1 LVSATVIDGKA
12 SAAKLRE
19 KIAAYTAELKAKHGL
34 QPGLATVLVGSDPAS
49 EVYVKNKRKTAEA
62 IGFKSVHVELPADVS
77 QDELI
82 SQVKAL
88 SADPSVHGILVQL
101 PLPRHLDENAVLDVL
116 DPAKDVDALTP
127 KNAGLLLS
135 GRAHLVS
142 CTPSGV
148 MLLLKEYMGDIT
160 GKEALVIGRSLLF
173 GKPAAQLLLAAN
185 ATVTMAHSR
194 SKDLPGLARRADILV
209 AAIGKPE
216 FVKAD
221 WVKPGAVVI
230 DVGINRVDAGDG
242 KTKLVGDVDYE
253 AAKDV
258 AGAITPVPGGVGA
271 MTIVCLMH
279 NTLIAACSQ
288 NGLPLPT
295 AL

>member
-1 LVSATVIDGKA
+1 MSATIIDGKA
-12 SAAKLRE
+12 SAAGLRE
-19 KIAAYTAELKAKHGL
+19 KIAAHTAALKSKHGL
-34 QPGLATVLVGSDPAS
+34 QPGLATVLVGKDPAS
-49 EVYVKNKRKTAEA
+49 EVYVRNKRKTAEA

-77 QDELI
+77 QAELLAR
-82 SQVKAL
+82 VKAL
-88 SADPSVHGILVQL
+88 SGDSSVHGILVQL
-101 PLPRHLDENAVLDVL
+101 PLPKHLDENAVLDAL

-127 KNAGLLLS
+127 VNAGLLLS

-148 MLLLKEYMGDIT
+148 MLLLKEYAGDIA

-194 SKDLPGLARRADILV
+194 SRDLPAIARRADILV
-209 AAIGKPE
+209 AAIGKPG

-221 WVKPGAVVI
+221 WIKPGATVI
-230 DVGINRVDAGDG
+230 DVGINRVPAEAG
-242 KTKLVGDVDYE
+242 KTRLVGDVDFE
-253 AAKDV
+253 AAKEI

-271 MTIVCLMH
+271 MTIVCLMQ
-279 NTLIAACSQ
+279 NTLIAACAQ
-288 NGLPLPT
+288 NRLPPP

>member
-1 LVSATVIDGKA
+1 MTATIIDGKA

-19 KIAAYTAELKAKHGL
+19 KIAAETARLASAHGL
-34 QPGLATVLVGSDPAS
+34 QPGLATVLVGNDPAS
-49 EVYVKNKRKTAEA
+49 EVYVRNKGKTAEA
-62 IGFKSVHVELPADVS
+62 LGFKSVHVALPADTS
-77 QDELI
+77 QETLLAK
-82 SQVKAL
+82 VREL
-88 SADPSVHGILVQL
+88 SADKSVHGILVQL
-101 PLPRHLDENAVLDVL
+101 PLPKHLDEAAVLDAL

-127 KNAGLLLS
+127 TNAGLLLS

-142 CTPSGV
+142 CTPAGV
-148 MLLLKEYMGDIT
+148 MLLLKEYVGDIA
-160 GKEALVIGRSLLF
+160 GKDVLVIGRSLLF

-194 SKDLPGLARRADILV
+194 SRDLPAIARRADILV

-216 FVKAD
+216 LVKAD
-221 WVKPGAVVI
+221 WIKPGAVVI
-230 DVGINRVDAGDG
+230 DVGINRVDAGGG

-271 MTIVCLMH
+271 MTIVCLMQ
-279 NTLIAACSQ
+279 NTLIAACVQ
-288 NGLPLPT
+288 NGLPLPK
-295 AL
+295 L

>member
-1 LVSATVIDGKA
+1 MTATVIDGKA

-19 KIAAYTAELKAKHGL
+19 KIAAFTATLKSEHGL
-34 QPGLATVLVGSDPAS
+34 QPGLATVLVGKDPAS
-49 EVYVKNKRKTAEA
+49 EVYVRNKRKTAEA
-62 IGFKSVHVELPADVS
+62 IGFKSVHVELPEDVG
-77 QDELI
+77 QDDLLARV
-82 SQVKAL
+82 QAL
-88 SADPSVHGILVQL
+88 SADPTVHGILVQL
-101 PLPRHLDENAVLDVL
+101 PLPRHLDENAVLDAL

-127 KNAGLLLS
+127 TNAGLLLS

-142 CTPSGV
+142 CTPAGV
-148 MLLLKEYMGDIT
+148 MLLLKEYVGDIA

-194 SKDLPGLARRADILV
+194 SRDLPAIARRADILV

-221 WVKPGAVVI
+221 WIKPGATVI
-230 DVGINRVDAGDG
+230 DVGINRVDAEGG
-242 KTKLVGDVDYE
+242 KTKLVGDVDFE
-253 AAKDV
+253 AAKQI
-258 AGAITPVPGGVGA
+258 AGAIPPVPGGVGA
-271 MTIVCLMH
+271 MTIVCLMQ
-279 NTLIAACSQ
+279 NTLIAACAQ
-288 NGLPLPT
+288 NGLPLP

>member
-1 LVSATVIDGKA
+1 MVATVIDGKA

-19 KIAAYTAELKAKHGL
+19 KIAAYTAELKSRHGL
-34 QPGLATVLVGSDPAS
+34 PPGLATVLVGHDPAS
-49 EVYVKNKRKTAEA
+49 EVYVRNKRKTAEA
-62 IGFKSVHVELPADVS
+62 LGFNSVHVELPADVA
-77 QDELI
+77 QDELLAR
-82 SQVKAL
+82 VKAL
-88 SADPSVHGILVQL
+88 SDDASVHGILVQL
-101 PLPRHLDENAVLDVL
+101 PLPKHLDEAAVLDAL

-127 KNAGLLLS
+127 TNAGLLLS

-142 CTPSGV
+142 CTPAGV
-148 MLLLKEYMGDIT
+148 MLLLKEYVGDIA
-160 GKEALVIGRSLLF
+160 GKDVLVIGRSLLF

-194 SKDLPGLARRADILV
+194 SRDLPAIARRADILV

-216 FVKAD
+216 LVKAD
-221 WVKPGAVVI
+221 WIKPGAVVI
-230 DVGINRVDAGDG
+230 DVGINRVDAGGG

-271 MTIVCLMH
+271 MTIVCLMQ
-279 NTLIAACSQ
+279 NTLIAACAQ
-288 NGLPLPT
+288 NGLPLP

>member
-1 LVSATVIDGKA
+1 MSIVIDGKA
-12 SAAKLRE
+12 SAARLRDR
-19 KIAAYTAELKAKHGL
+19 IAAYTTELKAQHGVT
-34 QPGLATVLVGSDPAS
+34 PGLATVLVGNDPAS
-49 EVYVKNKRKTAEA
+49 EVYVRNKRKTAEA
-62 IGFKSVHVELPADVS
+62 LGFKSVHVALPADVA
-77 QDELI
+77 QDELLM
-82 SQVKAL
+82 QVRAL
-88 SADPSVHGILVQL
+88 SADATVHGILVQL
-101 PLPRHLDENAVLDVL
+101 PLPKHLDEAAVLDAL

-127 KNAGLLLS
+127 TNAGLLLS

-142 CTPSGV
+142 CTPAGV
-148 MLLLKEYMGDIT
+148 MLLLKEYVGDIA

-194 SKDLPGLARRADILV
+194 SKDLPALARRADILV

-253 AAKDV
+253 AAKEV

-271 MTIVCLMH
+271 MTIICLMH

>member
-1 LVSATVIDGKA
+1 MAGTVIDGKA

-19 KIAAYTAELKAKHGL
+19 KIAAYTAELKSKHGL
-34 QPGLATVLVGSDPAS
+34 QPGLATVLVGRDPAS
-49 EVYVKNKRKTAEA
+49 EVYVRNKRKTAEV

-77 QDELI
+77 QSELLAR
-82 SQVKAL
+82 VTAL
-88 SADPSVHGILVQL
+88 SADASVHGILVQL
-101 PLPRHLDENAVLDVL
+101 PLPKHLDENAVLDAL
-116 DPAKDVDALTP
+116 DPAKDVDALTSE
-127 KNAGLLLS
+127 NAGLLLS

-194 SKDLPGLARRADILV
+194 SRDLPGLARRADILV
-209 AAIGKPE
+209 AAIGKPQ

-221 WVKPGAVVI
+221 WIKPGATVI

-242 KTKLVGDVDYE
+242 KYKLVGDVDYE
-253 AAKDV
+253 AAKEI

-279 NTLIAACSQ
+279 NTLIAACAQ

>member
-1 LVSATVIDGKA
+1 MAGRVIDGKA
-12 SAAKLRE
+12 SAARLRE
-19 KIAAYTAELKAKHGL
+19 KIAAYAADLKAKHGL
-34 QPGLATVLVGSDPAS
+34 QPGLATVLVGKDPAS
-49 EVYVKNKRKTAEA
+49 EVYVRNKRKTAEA
-62 IGFKSVHVELPADVS
+62 IGFNSVHVELPENVS
-77 QDELI
+77 QQELLTKV
-82 SQVKAL
+82 QAL

-101 PLPRHLDENAVLDVL
+101 PLPKHLDENAVLDAL

-148 MLLLKEYMGDIT
+148 MLLLKEYVGDIA

-194 SKDLPGLARRADILV
+194 SKDLPALARRADILV

-216 FVKAD
+216 LVKAD
-221 WVKPGAVVI
+221 WIKPGATVI
-230 DVGINRVDAGDG
+230 DVGINRVDAGGG
-242 KTKLVGDVDYE
+242 KTKLVGDVDFAE
-253 AAKDV
+253 ALPH
-258 AGAITPVPGGVGA
+258 AGAITPVPGGVGP
-271 MTIVCLMH
+271 MTIACLLA
-279 NTLIAACSQ
+279 NTVTAACRQ
-288 NGLPLPT
+288 RGVAEP
-295 AL
+295 A

>member
-1 LVSATVIDGKA
+1 MAGTVIDGKA

-19 KIAAYTAELKAKHGL
+19 KIAAYTAELKSKHGL

-77 QDELI
+77 QDELL
-82 SQVKAL
+82 SHVKAL
-88 SADPSVHGILVQL
+88 SADKSVHGILVQL
-101 PLPRHLDENAVLDVL
+101 PLPKHLDENAVLDVL

-148 MLLLKEYMGDIT
+148 MLLLKEYMGDIA

-216 FVKAD
+216 FVKGD

-230 DVGINRVDAGDG
+230 DVGINRVDAGEG
-242 KTKLVGDVDYE
+242 KTKLVGDVDYD
-253 AAKDV
+253 AAKEV

-288 NGLPLPT
+288 NNLPLPT

>member
-1 LVSATVIDGKA
+1 VIGTVIDGKA

-19 KIAAYTAELKAKHGL
+19 KIAVHTAALKAQHGL
-34 QPGLATVLVGSDPAS
+34 VPGLATVLVGSDPAS
-49 EVYVKNKRKTAEA
+49 EVYVRNKRKTAQA
-62 IGFKSVHVELPADVS
+62 VGFKSVHVELPADVS
-77 QDELI
+77 QDELLAR
-82 SQVKAL
+82 VREL
-88 SADPSVHGILVQL
+88 SADKSVHGILVQL
-101 PLPRHLDENAVLDVL
+101 PLPKHLNENAVLDAL

-127 KNAGLLLS
+127 YNAGLLLS

-148 MLLLKEYMGDIT
+148 MLLLKEYVGDIA

-194 SKDLPGLARRADILV
+194 SKDLPALARRADILV

-221 WVKPGAVVI
+221 WVKPGAIVI

-242 KTKLVGDVDYE
+242 KYKLVGDVDYE
-253 AAKDV
+253 AAKAV

-279 NTLIAACSQ
+279 NTLIAACMQ
-288 NGLPLPT
+288 NGLSLPNE
-295 AL
+295 L

>member
-1 LVSATVIDGKA
+1 MTAILIDGKA
-12 SAAKLRE
+12 SAARLRE
-19 KIAAYTAELKAKHGL
+19 KIAAYAAELKSKHGL
-34 QPGLATVLVGSDPAS
+34 VPGLATMLVGSDPPS
-49 EVYVKNKRKTAEA
+49 EVYVKNKGKTAEA
-62 IGFKSVHVELPADVS
+62 LGFKSVHVGLPADTS
-77 QDELI
+77 QETLHAKVRELN
-82 SQVKAL
+82 Q
-88 SADPSVHGILVQL
+88 DGSVHGILVQL
-101 PLPRHLDENAVLDVL
+101 PLPKQLDENPVLDIL

-127 KNAGLLLS
+127 MNAGLLMS

-142 CTPSGV
+142 CTPAGV
-148 MLLLKEYMGDIT
+148 MLLLKEYVGDIA
-160 GKEALVIGRSLLF
+160 GKDVLVIGRSLLF

-194 SKDLPGLARRADILV
+194 SRDLPGLARRADILV

-221 WVKPGAVVI
+221 WVKPGATVI
-230 DVGINRVDAGDG
+230 DVGINRVSAGEG
-242 KTKLVGDVDYE
+242 KTRLVGDVDYE
-253 AAKDV
+253 AAKAV

-279 NTLIAACSQ
+279 NTLIAACAQ
-288 NGLPLPT
+288 NNLPLPT